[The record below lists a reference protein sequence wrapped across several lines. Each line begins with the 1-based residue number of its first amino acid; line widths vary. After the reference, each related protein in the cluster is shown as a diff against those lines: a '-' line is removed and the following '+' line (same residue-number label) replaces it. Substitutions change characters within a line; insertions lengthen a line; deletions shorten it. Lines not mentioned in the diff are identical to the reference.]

1 MLINRF
7 KVLRND
13 HKESNKACKHCI
25 LRYKKSQT
33 VLNLFFGDLGKY
45 CSTLIATPFHNLY
58 SVLEKDSLSKKM
70 DQGLTISMCH
80 SLSSSEE
87 KVQQTLLY
95 IPFLSLTRDRG
106 FFKDNIIIHCTESSK
121 PTREGQGKDSID
133 FKIRP
138 MIKATNQ
145 FMANL
150 DEKFWRYFK
159 DFEKF
164 YRNKEDKPKY
174 ESMVSVEQSNS
185 SSIKS
190 DKTEGE
196 RLFVIEGEG
205 GSEKDIEDKG
215 LDSRPKVYV
224 LFARKKILLKDL
236 AMQFEI
242 GETDFR
248 NFLVLKLREINIRFN
263 SFRSFCC
270 LKNVRNFFIIG
281 LMII

>member
-1 MLINRF
+1 M
-7 KVLRND
+7 LRND

-70 DQGLTISMCH
+70 DQGLTISLCH

-87 KVQQTLLY
+87 KVYQTLLY
-95 IPFLSLTRDRG
+95 IPFLSLTRDQG
-106 FFKDNIIIHCTESSK
+106 FFKDNLIVHCTESSK
-121 PTREGQGKDSID
+121 PSREGQGRDSID

-138 MIKATNQ
+138 MIKVTNQ

-164 YRNKEDKPKY
+164 YRNKDDKQKM

-190 DKTEGE
+190 DKMEGE
-196 RLFVIEGEG
+196 KLFSIEGEG
-205 GSEKDIEDKG
+205 SSEKDIEEKEP
-215 LDSRPKVYV
+215 DSRPKVYM

-270 LKNVRNFFIIG
+270 LKYVRKFCIFARLTVI
-281 LMII
+281 